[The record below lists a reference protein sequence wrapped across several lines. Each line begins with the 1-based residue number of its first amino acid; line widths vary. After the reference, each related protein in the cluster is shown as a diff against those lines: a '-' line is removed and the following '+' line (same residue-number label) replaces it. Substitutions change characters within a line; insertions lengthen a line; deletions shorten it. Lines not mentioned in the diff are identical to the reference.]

1 MTIVDRTE
9 VVVRR
14 PQGPDE
20 RLRTGTVLSRTGT
33 LARVQW
39 DDDGVVEEN
48 VRLGGE
54 NLLAVV
60 GTRRHQFLMDL
71 PVLIER
77 FTSDPVTVV
86 LELLHENRKGL
97 KAPAIKELL
106 VELGLEPA
114 VVDRTWKSV
123 QAKLSKRDD
132 VRIKANT
139 YRWVQP
145 SPTEDVIAPPAEAEV
160 IDTPASTAPEASPVV
175 PAVPSTAPEAVSAVP
190 EVPTAPPAE
199 VGEDVTRPE
208 MPAPIR
214 KDDEAAADL
223 AEAAEDRARVLAE
236 RCERLERDLQS
247 ANDRAIRLRT
257 AQKLQLQVDVVRA
270 LADLAAE
277 IEEMV
282 IGRTAPEI
290 VVERVRSL
298 VAGQA
303 LHPIGTVGEE
313 YGFDPALHDPL
324 VGAPEPGTPVSV
336 IRPGYRWATFE
347 EILLHKALVEQV
359 RA

>member
-1 MTIVDRTE
+1 MAVVDRTE

-20 RLRTGTVLSRTGT
+20 RLRVGTVLSRTGT
-33 LARVQW
+33 LARVRW
-39 DDDGVVEEN
+39 DDDGVVEEK

-86 LELLHENRKGL
+86 LELLRESRKGL
-97 KAPAIKELL
+97 KAPAVKELL
-106 VELGLEPA
+106 IELGLEPA

-145 SPTEDVIAPPAEAEV
+145 SPAEDVITPPAEAEV
-160 IDTPASTAPEASPVV
+160 TDTPASAAPEASPVV
-175 PAVPSTAPEAVSAVP
+175 PAAPEAVP
-190 EVPTAPPAE
+190 EVPTAPTAE
-199 VGEDVTRPE
+199 AGEDVTRPE
-208 MPAPIR
+208 TPVPPR
-214 KDDEAAADL
+214 KDDEAAADS
-223 AEAAEDRARVLAE
+223 AEAAEDRERVLAE
-236 RCERLERDLQS
+236 PREPLEQDLRS
-247 ANDRAIRLRT
+247 ANDGEVGLRA
-257 AQKLQLQVDVVRA
+257 AQRRQPQIEVVRA
-270 LADLAAE
+270 LAELAAE

-282 IGRTAPEI
+282 IGRTAPEV

-303 LHPIGTVGEE
+303 LHPVGTVGEE
-313 YGFDPALHDPL
+313 CGFDPALHDPL

-336 IRPGYRWATFE
+336 IRPGYRWAAFE

>member
-1 MTIVDRTE
+1 MGRFWLITQNTQGRHASPSSVGPTVRRRRRVDAPTVTIVDRTE

-20 RLRTGTVLSRTGT
+20 RLRAGAVLSRTGT
-33 LARVQW
+33 LAKVQW

-60 GTRRHQFLMDL
+60 GTRRHQFLMNL

-86 LELLHENRKGL
+86 LELLRESRKGL

-132 VRIKANT
+132 VRIRANT
-139 YRWVQP
+139 YRWAQP
-145 SPTEDVIAPPAEAEV
+145 SPTEDMIAPPAEV
-160 IDTPASTAPEASPVV
+160 DVMDTPASTAPEASLVV
-175 PAVPSTAPEAVSAVP
+175 PAVPSTAPEAVSAVSAVP
-190 EVPTAPPAE
+190 EIPTAPPTE
-199 VGEDVTRPE
+199 VGEDVTGPE
-208 MPAPIR
+208 TPAPIR

-223 AEAAEDRARVLAE
+223 AEAAEDRVRVLAE
-236 RCERLERDLQS
+236 RCERLERTCGARTTGRSNS
-247 ANDRAIRLRT
+247 APPRSVSFRSMSCARLPIS
-257 AQKLQLQVDVVRA
+257 Q
-270 LADLAAE
+270 
-277 IEEMV
+277 
-282 IGRTAPEI
+282 P
-290 VVERVRSL
+290 RS
-298 VAGQA
+298 
-303 LHPIGTVGEE
+303 
-313 YGFDPALHDPL
+313 
-324 VGAPEPGTPVSV
+324 
-336 IRPGYRWATFE
+336 RKW
-347 EILLHKALVEQV
+347 
-359 RA
+359 